1 VLNVAKNVC
10 QINVFFTRKSFENK
24 SSKSFCHNWQNKS
37 FPFHQK
43 KFSAKLAET
52 VHRSFSIKMVSDG
65 ISKMFEIR
73 IRDMPWSRRGPHKI
87 E

>member
-1 VLNVAKNVC
+1 MFSLQEKVLRISPLNPFVTIGKTK
-10 QINVFFTRKSFENK
+10 VFLFIR
-24 SSKSFCHNWQNKS
+24 
-37 FPFHQK
+37 K

>member
-1 VLNVAKNVC
+1 
-10 QINVFFTRKSFENK
+10 
-24 SSKSFCHNWQNKS
+24 
-37 FPFHQK
+37 
-43 KFSAKLAET
+43 
-52 VHRSFSIKMVSDG
+52 MVSDG